1 MDTHA
6 LLWWLNE
13 PELLSRS
20 AHDEIR
26 SGANRLYVSAASIAE
41 MAIKSSLGKLEVP
54 DDLLDV
60 LDDQGFEVL
69 PIHGAHAWALAR
81 LPVNEH
87 KDPFDRQIVAQAL
100 TDDLPVISADPA
112 LDRYGIVRLW

>member
-6 LLWWLNE
+6 VLWWLNE
-13 PELLSRS
+13 PELLSN
-20 AHDEIR
+20 AAYDEIR

-54 DDLLDV
+54 DDLLEL
-60 LDDQGFEVL
+60 LDDQRFEVL
-69 PIHGAHAWALAR
+69 PINGAHAWALAQ
-81 LPVNEH
+81 LPAAEH

-100 TDDLPVISADPA
+100 TDELPVISADAA
-112 LDRYGIVRLW
+112 LDRYGIVRVW